1 MHNQPYGHTSHRRI
15 APALIPSSEQLTC
28 AFLRYGAMPIVE
40 RIQRTPISAPLAAL
54 ERSQWWPLEQLQA
67 LQLRKLRQLAAHSF
81 QRSPLYRRLWTEAG
95 VGPEDIRSLEDLRRL
110 PVVNKTT
117 LRAAF
122 PDQALAR
129 DVDPAEL
136 VPYTSSGSTGEP
148 FRFTM
153 TRAEK
158 GLRWAVILRCW
169 AWAGLRQGVRYVN
182 LMGEHAHGS
191 LQGGARQSWEQRLT
205 QMLHLPAFAVHDE
218 RLDQVIDAIVRYRP
232 RLLRSYP
239 ATAHRLAVALGERGI
254 DLPLRAVLT
263 TGEVLHPFQRA
274 AIEAQFRCPVYDA
287 YGGDGMDVA
296 FQCGHSTGYH
306 INVEAV
312 LLEVLDDA
320 GRPAPPGQEGQIV
333 LTNLN
338 NRAMP
343 FVRYAIGDLG
353 SLAAE
358 PCPCG
363 RGLPLLDH
371 VTGRSSDQLTLPSG
385 RALLMWFFTT
395 LFRQIP
401 GIDAF
406 QVRQTAPDHLVI
418 LLAPGRDFGHLPA
431 DTSTPA
437 AGAQRLGAFVG
448 AEQALAWLRGRIEG
462 EVRGEAVVELH
473 LVERIPSG
481 PAGKR
486 RFFIAEMEEA
496 KEVELFPKSS
506 TSAAATTKEVELFP
520 KSSTSAAA
528 TTKEVELF
536 PKSSTSAAATTEEV
550 ELFPK
555 SSTSPAGPA

>member
-1 MHNQPYGHTSHRRI
+1 LTPSNEQIYGLLLRR
-15 APALIPSSEQLTC
+15 
-28 AFLRYGAMPIVE
+28 GAMPVVE
-40 RIQRTPISAPLAAL
+40 RIQRTPVSAQLAAL
-54 ERSQWWPLEQLQA
+54 ERSQWWPAEQLRA
-67 LQLRKLRQLAAHSF
+67 LQLLKLRRLAAHAF
-81 QRSPLYRRLWTEAG
+81 QQSPFYRRLWSEAG
-95 VGPEDIRSLEDLRRL
+95 VLPEDIRSLDDLRRL
-110 PVVNKTT
+110 PVVDKGT

-122 PDQALAR
+122 PDQVLAR
-129 DVDPAEL
+129 NVDPAEL

-153 TRAEK
+153 TRREK
-158 GLRWAVILRCW
+158 GMRWAVMFRCW

-191 LQGGARQSWEQRLT
+191 LQGGARQTWEQRLT
-205 QMLHLPAFAVHDE
+205 QMLHIPAFAVHDQ
-218 RLDQVIDAIVRYRP
+218 RLDDVIDTVVRFRP

-239 ATAHRLAVALGERGI
+239 ATAHRLALALAERGI

-274 AIEAQFRCPVYDA
+274 AIEAQFRCQVYDA

-296 FQCGHSTGYH
+296 FQCGHSPGYH
-306 INVEAV
+306 INAEAV
-312 LLEVLDDA
+312 LVEVLDDA
-320 GRPAPPGQEGQIV
+320 GHPAPAGQEGQIV

-338 NRAMP
+338 NLAMP

-353 SLAAE
+353 SLRAE

-371 VTGRSSDQLTLPSG
+371 VAGRSSDQLVLPGG

-395 LFRQIP
+395 LFRQTP

-406 QVRQTAPDHLVI
+406 QVRQTAPDRIVI
-418 LLAPGRDFGHLPA
+418 TLAPGRDFGHLPA
-431 DTSTPA
+431 GGQGAA

-448 AEQALAWLRGRIEG
+448 AEQALAYLRGRIEG
-462 EVRGEAVVELH
+462 EVRGEAAVELH

-486 RFFIAEMEEA
+486 RFFIAETQ
-496 KEVELFPKSS
+496 EVGFLPRNP
-506 TSAAATTKEVELFP
+506 TSESAVAEVQP
-520 KSSTSAAA
+520 
-528 TTKEVELF
+528 
-536 PKSSTSAAATTEEV
+536 
-550 ELFPK
+550 
-555 SSTSPAGPA
+555 

>member
-1 MHNQPYGHTSHRRI
+1 MPWYNDAQTPRLPERLFSSLQRWFQANT
-15 APALIPSSEQLTC
+15 PLTPSTEQLYSTL
-28 AFLRYGAMPIVE
+28 LRRGVMPVVE
-40 RIQRTPISAPLAAL
+40 RVQRTPVSAALAAL

-67 LQLRKLRQLAAHSF
+67 LQLRQLRQLVAHSF
-81 QRSPLYRRLWTEAG
+81 QQSPLYRQLWTEAG
-95 VGPEDIRSLEDLRRL
+95 VAPEEIRSLQDVRRL
-110 PVVNKTT
+110 PVVDKAT

-129 DVDPAEL
+129 EVDPAEL

-191 LQGGARQSWEQRLT
+191 LQGGARQTLEQRLT
-205 QMLHLPAFAVHDE
+205 QMLHIPAFAVHDE
-218 RLDQVIDAIVRYRP
+218 RLDEVIDQIVRYRP

-239 ATAHRLAVALGERGI
+239 ATAHRLATALAERGI

-274 AIEAQFRCPVYDA
+274 AIEAQFRCQVYDA

-306 INVEAV
+306 INAEAV
-312 LLEVLDDA
+312 LVEVLDSA
-320 GRPAPPGQEGQIV
+320 GQPAPAGQEGQIV

-363 RGLPLLDH
+363 RGLPLLAH
-371 VTGRSSDQLTLPSG
+371 VAGRSSDQLTLPSG

-395 LFRQIP
+395 LFRQTP

-406 QVRQTAPDHLVI
+406 QVRQTAADHIVISLV
-418 LLAPGRDFGHLPA
+418 PGRDFGHLPA
-431 DTSTPA
+431 EGQGPA

-448 AEQALAWLRGRIEG
+448 AEPALAWLRGRIE
-462 EVRGEAVVELH
+462 EDLRGEAVVELH
-473 LVERIPSG
+473 LVDRIPSG

-486 RFFIAEMEEA
+486 RFFIAETQ
-496 KEVELFPKSS
+496 EVELFGKRS
-506 TSAAATTKEVELFP
+506 TS
-520 KSSTSAAA
+520 SAR
-528 TTKEVELF
+528 
-536 PKSSTSAAATTEEV
+536 
-550 ELFPK
+550 
-555 SSTSPAGPA
+555 PA